1 MFRAY
6 YSGIMYKASSSRAE
20 MQLVDRHAASG
31 WSLGAALSTTPFKL
45 VRSCFAASTPHPQ
58 AILAATQRSFSAIK
72 RRVGSH
78 ASTGI
83 FFLER
88 PFFDVQVELKVCV
101 PAASS
106 AACC

>member
-1 MFRAY
+1 M
-6 YSGIMYKASSSRAE
+6 SGS
-20 MQLVDRHAASG
+20 DTPTTAATPPTYPCKPTC
-31 WSLGAALSTTPFKL
+31 AHPPPPTT
-45 VRSCFAASTPHPQ
+45 THQ

-88 PFFDVQVELKVCV
+88 PFFDVNVELKVRRR
-101 PAASS
+101 
-106 AACC
+106 